1 MESLIRRVKMLLMD
15 MGLNDYQA
23 SALANLLYLG
33 ETKASILS
41 RASGVPRVRIY
52 GVLEELAKRGLIRI
66 KPGRPAMY
74 SPMPPRDVVSTLI
87 AEARDE
93 MRRRLETL
101 EGYADELLPL
111 AEEIY
116 LKGGRVE
123 ERPPL
128 LRIVSVGEASL
139 EETRRLYRSARRSI
153 RILTRAMEYLPEV
166 EEELKMAASRVEVIR
181 VIMMSS
187 KKLREEDRRK
197 RDEMMRRMREAL
209 GPVAEIRVA
218 DEVVMRGCIIDAEI
232 GGRALFLV
240 EEVGVPFF
248 LREAAITSH
257 PSVVKGLATLFDLMW
272 RYGCRKPN

>member
-1 MESLIRRVKMLLMD
+1 MEGKIRHVKLLLMD
-15 MGLNDYQA
+15 MGLNEYQA
-23 SALANLLYLG
+23 SALASLLYLG

-52 GVLEELAKRGLIRI
+52 GILEELARRGLIRI
-66 KPGRPAMY
+66 KPGRPVMF
-74 SPMPPRDVVSTLI
+74 SPMPPREIVTTLI

-93 MRRRLETL
+93 MRRRLEAL
-101 EGYADELLPL
+101 EGYSEELLPL
-111 AEEIY
+111 IEEIY

-139 EETRRLYRSARRSI
+139 EETRRLYRAAKRSI
-153 RILTRAMEYLPEV
+153 RVLTRAMEYFPEV
-166 EEELKMAASRVEVIR
+166 EKELREAVSRGVELKI
-181 VIMMSS
+181 IMMSS
-187 KKLREEDRRK
+187 RKMKEEDRKK

-209 GPVAEIRVA
+209 SGNVEIRMA
-218 DEVVMRGCIIDAEI
+218 DEVVMRGCIVDPEM
-232 GGRALFLV
+232 GGKALFLV

-257 PSVVKGLATLFDLMW
+257 PSVVKGLTTLFDLMW
-272 RYGCRKPN
+272 RYDTYKPE